1 MIVAEFD
8 APSLRRQLAGNGLS
22 LRTGPFVSRVVARDE
37 RVAAGIELHYANHRV
52 ESDDGFADFHVTIE
66 PPRGLRAWVR
76 PQVLFRCEA
85 ETAFLPMP
93 AAQAFPMLEWGLNWC
108 VSSRCHQYF
117 MIHSAVMESGGRAMI
132 VPAPPGSGK
141 STLCAGLVNSGWR
154 LLSDEM
160 ALIDPAS
167 GLLVPVPRPVSLKNA
182 SIDVV
187 RAFASGARIGPVV
200 HDTTKGS
207 VAHMQ
212 PGADAVRREREHV
225 LPAWVIVPRY
235 VPGAAPNLA
244 PVSRGRA
251 FMMLIENAFNYDI
264 HGRRG
269 FHLLA
274 DLMARC
280 RAFEFTY
287 SRLEDAARVLG
298 ELARTGGG
306 EA

>member
-141 STLCAGLVNSGWR
+141 STLCAGLAFRGWR
-154 LLSDEM
+154 LLSDELTVFEPDTQ
-160 ALIDPAS
+160 AI
-167 GLLVPVPRPVSLKNA
+167 VPVPRPISLKNR
-182 SIDVV
+182 SVDVI
-187 RAFASGARIGPVV
+187 RGFAPQAVFSPAVP
-200 HDTTKGS
+200 DTVKGT
-207 VAHMQ
+207 VAHVR
-212 PGADAVRREREHV
+212 PPADAVQQASARAQPR
-225 LPAWVIVPRY
+225 WIVRPRY
-235 VPGAAPNLA
+235 SAGAPATLTRAPR
-244 PVSRGRA
+244 SRMLMALVENTFNYSIHGQRA
-251 FMMLIENAFNYDI
+251 FE
-264 HGRRG
+264 
-269 FHLLA
+269 LLA
-274 DLMARC
+274 DVTERC
-280 RAFEFTY
+280 DCYDFTY
-287 SRLEDAARVLG
+287 GDLG
-298 ELARTGGG
+298 EAVALFDRLAADTP
-306 EA
+306 A